1 MADKT
6 YTARVKR
13 VWHNQQGRRKV
24 LLSADGVGDA
34 WIGWN
39 KTPKDMEFNSGDT
52 VKVKLQKHDD
62 GRWMTTEVV
71 GRTTVDKSSEKK
83 TSKSKKGEKSKSK
96 KEEKNKTASLA
107 KRLKNMLKGPQ
118 GYLRK
123 MYLLALGG
131 KGIDM
136 EALDA
141 RTQSLGPFIE
151 YVELSKQSQ
160 DHLRKRARFV
170 WEIVE
175 DQKRIKISNR
185 QAINIRVRRL
195 HLPYCL
201 APDDTT
207 SLSEGVKL
215 MNLKKG
221 ITTAVRTVRST
232 PFGLEFSTERDLQD
246 RDGWLI
252 FDETQAPLA
261 WEPNL
266 HATEFQQVKINGK
279 VHEIKHQEKAS
290 DDWQHLILEHPKPNE
305 VQELDKIEID
315 GLEFSSYDW
324 ELVSQGNAF
333 GPMKDDVRQITNVVQ
348 LNQDVLVE
356 GLPSGEYLY
365 DPYGVKYS
373 FKETT
378 KTSKDTTLKV
388 ALDPKVE
395 KQLDDEKDV
404 NPLDVLFSPDTDFR
418 ELGLHGHD
426 EQGRFVAGGV
436 LSGKR
441 EDGSTYNTKMTT
453 LRIKHK
459 DIERQ
464 TITVDQVPP
473 KEDAIL
479 TLKPNTRYLERQRDM
494 LMMLRDRPLFHHD
507 GLLKLTEVGT
517 ENQREIL
524 WPEFSPLE
532 IEDDGWE
539 VLKQRDDGTL
549 YDGTA
554 EQREFVCTA
563 LSTPDYAILQGPP
576 GSGKT
581 TAIIELIAQCAKQGK
596 RVLLCGSTQAS
607 IDNVLTRIMAKSH
620 LARLISPLRIGWK
633 GGIYDENVHP
643 LVLSE
648 QQEQYQ
654 GMGFSEEEATDL
666 ILRQSNLT
674 CGTMQGILNH
684 PWISEDR
691 NKSGRLMKDPQ
702 PQWDVLI
709 IDEASKTTFQ
719 QFIIPAAFSKR
730 WILVGDVRQLPPFLE
745 TSELMTNLDQMKDD
759 EGEPFTPAAQR
770 ACLLL
775 RQLRNVRKAPKI
787 PIVLV
792 EPNDVPSFVAKE
804 LEAREEQHRP
814 RLEFT
819 LIGSKH
825 LDTGSFRVTIPS
837 DFQEPDMHLSLMGS
851 DIIIIGSDAYHRM
864 AEHLPPYAVF
874 RSGRYELSAVSESRV
889 RRLAELPGYE
899 TEKGPW
905 QLGKEELNHDWSHE
919 VSWRLN
925 RAYELKVS
933 KNENAREN
941 WESQINELL
950 PVSQNVEQRIE
961 EVRSIALPSVLE
973 CLQDGFAEGRG
984 KELLPETTLT
994 RGFPQGAKDLRFK
1007 KISYQHRMH
1016 MEISAFSRIEFYDDK
1031 ALIDAD
1037 TIRDRN
1043 RRFPFG
1049 FRDGKSRSTWLDVPS
1064 AIKLGKNDKEVSA
1077 IKTFLE
1083 EFIEW
1088 ARNNIPDQEA
1098 NRDEPHCWE
1107 VALLS
1112 PYQAQRR
1119 GIRDMVRKLTGLGF
1133 ETRFDL
1139 RHMNPPTNVALT
1151 VNSSDRFQ
1159 GQEADIVVL
1168 SMRNGTRK
1176 GFLDS
1181 PNRMNVATTRAREW
1195 RLIVGNYDYFS
1206 GELKP
1211 KDGRK
1216 CNDPMLNAFA
1226 KAHKKVS
1233 LKELNQ

>member
-13 VWHNQQGRRKV
+13 VWQNQQGRRKV

-39 KTPKDMEFNSGDT
+39 KTPKDMEFNPGDSI
-52 VKVKLQKHDD
+52 KVKLQKHND
-62 GRWMTTEVV
+62 GRWMTIEVV
-71 GRTTVDKSSEKK
+71 GQAKA
-83 TSKSKKGEKSKSK
+83 KKGEKNNQQKSK
-96 KEEKNKTASLA
+96 KKGQSKTVSLA
-107 KRLKNMLKGPQ
+107 KRLKKMLKGPQ

-175 DQKRIKISNR
+175 DQKRIRISNR
-185 QAINIRVRRL
+185 QAVDIRVRRL

-201 APDDTT
+201 AADDTT
-207 SLSEGVKL
+207 DLSPGTKL

-221 ITTAVRTVRST
+221 ITTAVRTVRTT
-232 PFGLEFSTERDLQD
+232 PFGLEFSTERDLTE
-246 RDGWLI
+246 REGWLI
-252 FDETQAPLA
+252 FDETQAPLV

-266 HATEFQQVKINGK
+266 QATEFQQVKINGK

-290 DDWQHLILEHPKPNE
+290 DDWQHLTLEHSKPKT
-305 VQELDKIEID
+305 VKQEDKLEID
-315 GLEFSSYDW
+315 GLEFSAYDW
-324 ELVSQGNAF
+324 ELVPQGNAF
-333 GPMKDDVRQITNVVQ
+333 GPMKDDVRQITNVIQ
-348 LNQDVLVE
+348 LNQNVLVE
-356 GLPSGEYLY
+356 GLPSGKHLY
-365 DPYGVKYS
+365 DPHGVKYS
-373 FKETT
+373 FEETT
-378 KTSKDTTLKV
+378 TTSKDTTLKV
-388 ALDPKVE
+388 ALHPEVE
-395 KQLDDEKDV
+395 EQLDDEKDV

-441 EDGSTYNTKMTT
+441 KDGSTYTTKMTT
-453 LRIKHK
+453 LRIKQK

-473 KEDAIL
+473 NEDAIL

-517 ENQREIL
+517 ENQRESL
-524 WPEFSPLE
+524 WPDFSPHE
-532 IEDDGWE
+532 IADEDWE
-539 VLKQRDDGTL
+539 VLKPRENGTL
-549 YDGTA
+549 YDGTE

-633 GGIYDENVHP
+633 GGIHDENVHS

-654 GMGFSEEEATDL
+654 RMGFSEEEATDL

-691 NKSGRLMKDPQ
+691 SKSGRLMKDPQ

-759 EGEPFTPAAQR
+759 EGKPFTPAAQR

-775 RQLRNVRKAPKI
+775 RQLRYVRQAPKI
-787 PIVLV
+787 PVVLV
-792 EPNDVPSFVAKE
+792 EPNEVPSYVAKE

-814 RLEFT
+814 RLDIA
-819 LIGSKH
+819 LIGSKR
-825 LDTGSFRVTIPS
+825 LETGSSRVLTPS
-837 DFQEPDMHLSLMGS
+837 DYTESEHHLSLLGS

-864 AEHLPPYAVF
+864 AEYLPPYAVF
-874 RSGRYELSAVSESRV
+874 RSGRYELNAVSDSRV
-889 RRLAELPGYE
+889 ARLRDLTEYDV
-899 TEKGPW
+899 EKGPIA
-905 QLGKEELNHDWSHE
+905 LATEELNHDWSHE

-933 KNENAREN
+933 KNQNARQN
-941 WESQINELL
+941 WESQINDLL

-973 CLQDGFAEGRG
+973 CLQDGFADGRG
-984 KELLPETTLT
+984 RELLPETTLT
-994 RGFPQGAKDLRFK
+994 RGFPEKARNLRFK
-1007 KISYQHRMH
+1007 KISFQHRMH
-1016 MEISAFSRIEFYDDK
+1016 GEISAFSRSEFYENT

-1037 TIRDRN
+1037 TVRDRN
-1043 RRFPFG
+1043 QRTPFG
-1049 FRDGKSRSTWLDVPS
+1049 FRLEKSRSTWLDVS
-1064 AIKLGKNDKEVSA
+1064 SDINHGTNRKEVDA
-1077 IKTFLE
+1077 IKTVLE
-1083 EFIEW
+1083 KFIEW
-1088 ARNNIPDQEA
+1088 AKVNKPHHDA
-1098 NRDEPHCWE
+1098 NRDDPHCWE

-1119 GIRDMVRKLTGLGF
+1119 GLRDMVRKLTGLRF

-1139 RHMNPPTNVALT
+1139 RQMNPPTNVALT

-1168 SMRNGTRK
+1168 SMRNGARK

-1206 GELKP
+1206 GDLQP
-1211 KDGRK
+1211 KKGRK

>member
-1 MADKT
+1 MAMADKT

-24 LLSADGVGDA
+24 LLSAEGVGDA

-39 KTPKDMEFNSGDT
+39 KTPKDMDFNPGDT

-71 GRTTVDKSSEKK
+71 GQPATQ
-83 TSKSKKGEKSKSK
+83 KSKKKEQQKTKK
-96 KEEKNKTASLA
+96 KEQQKTISLA
-107 KRLKNMLKGPQ
+107 KRLKNMLRGPQ

-136 EALDA
+136 KALDA

-175 DQKRIKISNR
+175 DQKRIRVSDR
-185 QAINIRVRRL
+185 QAIDIRVRRL

-201 APDDTT
+201 AADDTT
-207 SLSEGVKL
+207 NLSPGTKL

-221 ITTAVRTVRST
+221 ITTAVRTVRTT
-232 PFGLEFSTERDLQD
+232 PFGLEFSTERDLQEQ
-246 RDGWLI
+246 DGWLI
-252 FDETQAPLA
+252 FDESQAPLT
-261 WEPNL
+261 WGPNL
-266 HATEFQQVKINGK
+266 KASEFQQVKINGE

-290 DDWQHLILEHPKPNE
+290 DDWQHLVLEHSNPKT
-305 VQELDKIEID
+305 VQEEDNLEID
-315 GLEFSSYDW
+315 GLKFSTYDW
-324 ELVSQGNAF
+324 ELVSKGNAF

-356 GLPSGEYLY
+356 SLPSGKHLY
-365 DPYGVKYS
+365 DPHGVKYS
-373 FKETT
+373 FRETT
-378 KTSKDTTLKV
+378 KSSNDTTLKV
-388 ALDPKVE
+388 ALHPEVE
-395 KQLDDEKDV
+395 EQLDDEKDV

-441 EDGSTYNTKMTT
+441 KDGSTYQTKMTT
-453 LRIKHK
+453 LRIKQK

-473 KEDAIL
+473 NEDSIL

-517 ENQREIL
+517 ENQRESL
-524 WPEFSPLE
+524 WPGFTLHE
-532 IEDDGWE
+532 IANEDWE
-539 VLKQRDDGTL
+539 VLKQRDDETL
-549 YDGTA
+549 YDGTE
-554 EQREFVCTA
+554 EQREFVRTA

-633 GGIYDENVHP
+633 DGIYDENVHS

-654 GMGFSEEEATDL
+654 RMGFSEEEATDL

-691 NKSGRLMKDPQ
+691 SNSGRLMKDPQ

-759 EGEPFTPAAQR
+759 EGKPFTPAAQR

-775 RQLRNVRKAPKI
+775 RQLSYVPQSPKI

-792 EPNDVPSFVAKE
+792 EPNEVPSFIAKE
-804 LEAREEQHRP
+804 LEARDQQDRP
-814 RLEFT
+814 QLDIT
-819 LIGSKH
+819 LIGSKR
-825 LDTGSFRVTIPS
+825 LDTGTFQVSIPS
-837 DFQEPDMHLSLMGS
+837 DYTEEEHHLSLLGS
-851 DIIIIGSDAYHRM
+851 EIIIIGSDAYHRM
-864 AEHLPPYAVF
+864 AESLPPYVVF
-874 RSGRYELSAVSESRV
+874 RPGRYELNAISKSRTN
-889 RRLAELPGYE
+889 RLNALPDYDAYR
-899 TEKGPW
+899 GPAS
-905 QLGKEELNHDWSHE
+905 LGTEELNHDWSHE

-933 KNENAREN
+933 KNKEARDK
-941 WESQINELL
+941 WESQINQLL

-994 RGFPQGAKDLRFK
+994 RGFPQMAKNLRFK
-1007 KISYQHRMH
+1007 KISFQHRMH
-1016 MEISAFSRIEFYDDK
+1016 GEISAFSRSEFYDGD

-1037 TIRDRN
+1037 TIGVRN

-1049 FRDGKSRSTWLDVPS
+1049 FRAEKSRSTWLDVPS
-1064 AIKLGKNDKEVSA
+1064 TINSGKNDDEVKA
-1077 IKTFLE
+1077 IKTVLQD
-1083 EFIEW
+1083 FISW
-1088 ARNNIPDQEA
+1088 ARFNTPDHQA

-1119 GIRDMVRKLTGLGF
+1119 GLRDMVRQLTGLQF

-1139 RHMNPPTNVALT
+1139 RQMNPPTNVALT

-1168 SMRNGTRK
+1168 SMRNGSRI

-1195 RLIVGNYDYFS
+1195 RLVVGNYDYFS
-1206 GELKP
+1206 GEQS
-1211 KDGRK
+1211 GRRGK
-1216 CNDPMLNAFA
+1216 CQDRMLIAFA
-1226 KAHKKVS
+1226 KAHDKVS
-1233 LKELNQ
+1233 MKELNQ

>member
-13 VWHNQQGRRKV
+13 VFKNKQGHRKV
-24 LLSADGVGDA
+24 LLSAEGVGDA

-39 KTPKDMEFNSGDT
+39 KTPKDMDFNPGDS
-52 VKVKLQKHDD
+52 VKVKLKKHDD
-62 GRWMTTEVV
+62 GRWMTIEVV
-71 GRTTVDKSSEKK
+71 RQSTTQNA
-83 TSKSKKGEKSKSK
+83 
-96 KEEKNKTASLA
+96 EKNKNKKSKNTEQKKTVSLA
-107 KRLKNMLKGPQ
+107 KRLKNMLRGPQ

-151 YVELSKQSQ
+151 YVDLSKQSQ

-170 WEIVE
+170 WKIVE
-175 DQKRIKISNR
+175 DQKRIRVSDR
-185 QAINIRVRRL
+185 QAIDIRVRRL

-201 APDDTT
+201 AADDTT
-207 SLSEGVKL
+207 NLSPGTKL

-221 ITTAVRTVRST
+221 ITTAVRTVRTT
-232 PFGLEFSTERDLQD
+232 PFGLEFSTERDLHE

-266 HATEFQQVKINGK
+266 QITEFQQVKINGK
-279 VHEIKHQEKAS
+279 IHEIKHQEKTS
-290 DDWQHLILEHPKPNE
+290 DDWQHLILEHSKPKTVKE
-305 VQELDKIEID
+305 EDKLEID
-315 GLEFSSYDW
+315 GLEFNTYDW
-324 ELVSQGNAF
+324 ELVQLGNAF
-333 GPMKDDVRQITNVVQ
+333 GPMKDDIRQVTNVVQ

-356 GLPSGEYLY
+356 GLPSGKHLY

-373 FKETT
+373 YKETT
-378 KTSKDTTLKV
+378 KTTKDTTLKV
-388 ALDPKVE
+388 ALDPEVE
-395 KQLDDEKDV
+395 EQLDDEKDV

-441 EDGSTYNTKMTT
+441 KDGSTYQTKMTT
-453 LRIKHK
+453 LRIKQK

-473 KEDAIL
+473 NEDAIL

-494 LMMLRDRPLFHHD
+494 LVMLRDRPLFHHD

-524 WPEFSPLE
+524 WPEFSPLK
-532 IEDDGWE
+532 IEDEGWE
-539 VLKQRDDGTL
+539 VLKPRDDGTL
-549 YDGTA
+549 YDGTV

-633 GGIYDENVHP
+633 DGIYDENVHS

-654 GMGFSEEEATDL
+654 RMGFSEEEAIDL

-691 NKSGRLMKDPQ
+691 SNSGRLMKDPQ

-759 EGEPFTPAAQR
+759 EGKPFTPAAQR

-775 RQLRNVRKAPKI
+775 RQISKVRQPPKI
-787 PIVLV
+787 PIILV
-792 EPNDVPSFVAKE
+792 EPNEVPSYIAKE
-804 LEAREEQHRP
+804 LAAREQKQRP
-814 RLEFT
+814 EVNIT
-819 LIGSKH
+819 LIGSRH
-825 LDTGSFRVTIPS
+825 FDTGAFQVSIPS
-837 DFQEPDMHLSLMGS
+837 DYTEPEHHLSLLGS

-864 AEHLPPYAVF
+864 AEFLPPYAVF
-874 RSGRYELSAVSESRV
+874 RPGRYELSAISKSRAS
-889 RRLAELPGYE
+889 RLNDLPDYDTQE
-899 TEKGPW
+899 GPTS
-905 QLGKEELNHDWSHE
+905 LGTEELNHDWSHE

-933 KNENAREN
+933 KNQRARDS
-941 WESQINELL
+941 WETQINELL
-950 PVSQNVEQRIE
+950 PSSQNVEQRIE
-961 EVRSIALPSVLE
+961 EIRSIALPSVLE

-994 RGFPQGAKDLRFK
+994 RGFPDVAKKLRFK

-1016 MEISAFSRIEFYDDK
+1016 GEISTFSRSEFYENT

-1037 TIRDRN
+1037 TISDRN
-1043 RRFPFG
+1043 RRFPFD
-1049 FRDGKSRSTWLDVPS
+1049 FRAEKSRSTWLDVSSTISGGP
-1064 AIKLGKNDKEVSA
+1064 NRKEVEA
-1077 IKTFLE
+1077 IEVVLKQ
-1083 EFIEW
+1083 FIAW
-1088 ARNNIPDQEA
+1088 ARTNTPDQDA

-1119 GIRDMVRKLTGLGF
+1119 AIRDMVRLLTGLRF

-1139 RHMNPPTNVALT
+1139 RQMNPPTNVALT

-1168 SMRNGTRK
+1168 SMRNGARN

-1206 GELKP
+1206 GEQKP
-1211 KDGRK
+1211 KGGWK

-1226 KAHKKVS
+1226 KAHQKVS
-1233 LKELNQ
+1233 IKELKQ